1 MMFRAAG
8 AKKFFGRKPPTGKV
22 DTAKSSKYVV
32 FFIPYYSQLSLN
44 RHLYSKN
51 WWITPYKNGHQEWH
65 WQNPASVCFVDQL
78 WFVKP
83 VLNSPPLLS
92 SQLAIPK
99 GYCRSTNSLLF
110 TSMTETKELQKKKK
124 HKLNWTRA
132 IRPLI
137 AQSVQFSKIA
147 KKLNIDLCQFF
158 SHRKEALS
166 LLKSWNKKW
175 GSPYSFLR

>member
-32 FFIPYYSQLSLN
+32 FFIPYSSQLSLN

-65 WQNPASVCFVDQL
+65 WQNPANVCFVDQL

-110 TSMTETKELQKKKK
+110 TSMTETKELQKKNP
-124 HKLNWTRA
+124 HKSA
-132 IRPLI
+132 CYQIRSWAWDLQFTNAMCCLPTTLPL
-137 AQSVQFSKIA
+137 
-147 KKLNIDLCQFF
+147 
-158 SHRKEALS
+158 LS
-166 LLKSWNKKW
+166 LKVIH
-175 GSPYSFLR
+175 

>member
-44 RHLYSKN
+44 RHL
-51 WWITPYKNGHQEWH
+51 YKNGHQEWH

-110 TSMTETKELQKKKK
+110 TSMTKTKELQKEKT
-124 HKLNWTRA
+124 HKSA
-132 IRPLI
+132 CYQIRSWAWVLQFINAMCCLPTTLPL
-137 AQSVQFSKIA
+137 
-147 KKLNIDLCQFF
+147 
-158 SHRKEALS
+158 LS
-166 LLKSWNKKW
+166 LKVIH
-175 GSPYSFLR
+175 

>member
-1 MMFRAAG
+1 MMFRVAG
-8 AKKFFGRKPPTGKV
+8 AKKFFGQKPPTGKV

-65 WQNPASVCFVDQL
+65 WQNPANVCFVDQL

-99 GYCRSTNSLLF
+99 GYCRSTNSFLF
-110 TSMTETKELQKKKK
+110 TSMTETKELQKKK
-124 HKLNWTRA
+124 HTQISL
-132 IRPLI
+132 LSD
-137 AQSVQFSKIA
+137 QV
-147 KKLNIDLCQFF
+147 
-158 SHRKEALS
+158 LS
-166 LLKSWNKKW
+166 LGPSVYKCNVLSTNLTV
-175 GSPYSFLR
+175 SLIP

>member
-83 VLNSPPLLS
+83 VLNRPPLLS

-110 TSMTETKELQKKKK
+110 TSMTETKELQKKK
-124 HKLNWTRA
+124 HTQISL
-132 IRPLI
+132 LSD
-137 AQSVQFSKIA
+137 QV
-147 KKLNIDLCQFF
+147 
-158 SHRKEALS
+158 LS
-166 LLKSWNKKW
+166 LGPSVYKCNVLSTNHTA
-175 GSPYSFLR
+175 SLIP

>member
-8 AKKFFGRKPPTGKV
+8 AKTFFGRKPPTGKV

-83 VLNSPPLLS
+83 VSNSPPLLS

-110 TSMTETKELQKKKK
+110 TSMTETKELQKKNP
-124 HKLNWTRA
+124 HKSA
-132 IRPLI
+132 CYQIRSWAWDLQFTNAMCCLPTTLPL
-137 AQSVQFSKIA
+137 
-147 KKLNIDLCQFF
+147 
-158 SHRKEALS
+158 LS
-166 LLKSWNKKW
+166 LKVIH
-175 GSPYSFLR
+175 